1 MGEGVG
7 ATRRR
12 DCSLAQLI
20 CPHTSDPTKRLVP
33 GSAGSGAP
41 AGSEVDILPDFE
53 APVSTEAPA
62 CAEAS
67 GETRA

>member
-1 MGEGVG
+1 M
-7 ATRRR
+7 
-12 DCSLAQLI
+12 S
-20 CPHTSDPTKRLVP
+20 TSDPTKRLVP

-41 AGSEVDILPDFE
+41 AGSEVDILPDFK

>member
-1 MGEGVG
+1 MSSHGN
-7 ATRRR
+7 
-12 DCSLAQLI
+12 
-20 CPHTSDPTKRLVP
+20 SDPTKRLVH

-41 AGSEVDILPDFE
+41 AGSEVDILPDFK